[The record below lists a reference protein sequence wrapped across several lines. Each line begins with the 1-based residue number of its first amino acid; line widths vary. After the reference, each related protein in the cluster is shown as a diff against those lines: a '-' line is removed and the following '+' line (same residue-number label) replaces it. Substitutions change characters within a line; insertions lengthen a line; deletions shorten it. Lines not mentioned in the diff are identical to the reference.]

1 LFVPFGCLGQE
12 LAVRVEILDDV
23 EKLQNPIVVPCLD
36 NKNLE
41 IIWTP

>member
-1 LFVPFGCLGQE
+1 MAHTP
-12 LAVRVEILDDV
+12 ILNDV
-23 EKLQNPIVVPCLD
+23 EKLQNPIKVPCLD